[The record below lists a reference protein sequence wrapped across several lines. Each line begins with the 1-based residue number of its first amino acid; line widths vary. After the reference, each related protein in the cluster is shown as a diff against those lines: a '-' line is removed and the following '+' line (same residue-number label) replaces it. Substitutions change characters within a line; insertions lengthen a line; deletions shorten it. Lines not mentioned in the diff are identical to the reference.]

1 MRISVT
7 CYAGFRDVFGA
18 SVQIELADHATI
30 RDAVRHLAQS
40 AGADK
45 DLLVDDSGSVR
56 EYVMIMYQNT
66 RILPADA
73 DSVHLHE
80 GDTLILFPPVSGG

>member
-1 MRISVT
+1 MRISIT
-7 CYAGFRDVFGA
+7 CYAGFRDVFGE
-18 SVQIELADHATI
+18 SVQIDLADHATI
-30 RDAVRHLAQS
+30 RDAVQHLAQR
-40 AGADK
+40 AGTDRG
-45 DLLVDDSGSVR
+45 LLVDESGSIR

>member
-1 MRISVT
+1 MKISLT
-7 CYAGFRDVFGA
+7 CYAGFKDVFGE

-30 RDAVRHLAQS
+30 RDAIGHLAQS

-45 DLLVDDSGSVR
+45 DLLVDESGSIR
-56 EYVMIMYQNT
+56 EYVMIMYQNA

-80 GDTLILFPPVSGG
+80 DDTLILFPPVSGG